1 MRALAEARRAPR
13 GQARITVSWGSCRG
27 SAGQAK
33 PSRLGLA
40 WAWLSAGVPADFYPC
55 AIRARFWTVAFSG
68 SKKQVGCSWPAMA
81 DVARSLLSTPLACAT
96 AHRSHAS
103 LRRLATV
110 TSSWHAGG
118 TVVVHGEIRRGP
130 ASAVQHGLLVLHTHQ
145 PRARATRGCFIP
157 SRFRRSP
164 VSCSAA
170 RSRTNAATRSSR
182 RRSTCKGR
190 AAPCS
195 ICPTR
200 AAPPCHGMSNET
212 AQPLDARPLQPHEVS
227 SFCMHT
233 GQGGAGAQG
242 HLHPVQA
249 GGG

>member
-1 MRALAEARRAPR
+1 M
-13 GQARITVSWGSCRG
+13 SWGSCRG

-55 AIRARFWTVAFSG
+55 AIIARFWTVAFSG